1 MNETDK
7 EFVSIINE
15 QLWDVDDIGEGILL
29 EEAIKQHEKLS
40 SLSPYKF
47 IVINSIVEFFEER
60 GEDD

>member
-7 EFVSIINE
+7 EFASIINE
-15 QLWDVDDIGEGILL
+15 HLWDVDDIGEDILL
-29 EEAIKQHEKLS
+29 EEAIKQHEKLA